1 MINQK
6 NQQEQTKKQ
15 LNMTFLK
22 EEGSLHH
29 LIYILITQ
37 NYVHKYNKL
46 KIYYRCEHK
55 FHKREATDD

>member
-1 MINQK
+1 
-6 NQQEQTKKQ
+6 
-15 LNMTFLK
+15 MTFLK
-22 EEGSLHH
+22 EEGSLHY
-29 LIYILITQ
+29 LISILITQ